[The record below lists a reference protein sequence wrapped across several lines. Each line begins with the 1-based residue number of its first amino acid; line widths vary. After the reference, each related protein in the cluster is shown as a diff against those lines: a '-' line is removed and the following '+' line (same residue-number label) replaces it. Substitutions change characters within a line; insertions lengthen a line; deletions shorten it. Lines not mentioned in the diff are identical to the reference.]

1 VLLHN
6 DYNFNPK
13 QEARLMVKTVYRVER
28 PEEYRIAGPTDL
40 IELLPVPGGNALFLM
55 KWIIEVLVYGI
66 VHNEM
71 IHISGPSGSCKSS
84 LLEALYRVPEN
95 FESVCSSL
103 GYRVLPLKLYPIEM
117 ATFEAPGE
125 LFQRRALKDGSTF
138 DEQSLLVNALKSAAR
153 NVNTCYPLIW
163 LREIGRVHSSSVQG
177 GLLNLMTKS
186 DIVLPDGGRID
197 GRGIAWTA
205 DSNYQAVS
213 DSTHTLVT
221 LDDALNRRFT
231 IQLTLDY
238 LSAPEETLV
247 LRHLIKE
254 GQA

>member
-1 VLLHN
+1 
-6 DYNFNPK
+6 
-13 QEARLMVKTVYRVER
+13 MVKKVYRVEK

-40 IELLPVPGGNALFLM
+40 IELLPVPGGNSLFLM
-55 KWIIEVLVYGI
+55 KWVIEVLVYGI
-66 VHNEM
+66 VHHEM

-84 LLEALYRVPEN
+84 LLEALYRIPKN
-95 FESVCSSL
+95 FEAICNGL

-125 LFQRRALKDGSTF
+125 LFQRRALKDGSTY
-138 DEQSLLVNALKSAAR
+138 DEQSILVNALKNAAR
-153 NVNTCYPLIW
+153 QIGKFYPLIW

-177 GLLNLMTKS
+177 GLLNLMTS
-186 DIVLPDGGRID
+186 GDIVLPDGNRID
-197 GRGIAWTA
+197 GQGIAWTA

-213 DSTHTLVT
+213 DATHTLVT

-247 LRHLIKE
+247 LQHLVKE
-254 GQA
+254 RQI